1 MGISLEKFCDKIEEI
16 IEKKEY
22 VENTFECG
30 DTTFN
35 KVSFLYVENSS
46 RFLNYILEKKFHEII
61 EPIQRIV
68 IRRSDSL
75 EFCDYKDGNIVLEDD
90 FLYIFKK
97 EKPLLCFTFDESEEG
112 KSIIRVIVNRT
123 KALTEEE
130 LNVLENLLERLDLK
144 ISEKYFKVEENREIL
159 S

>member
-1 MGISLEKFCDKIEEI
+1 MSISLEKFDDVIEEI
-16 IEKKEY
+16 IEEKE
-22 VENTFECG
+22 
-30 DTTFN
+30 
-35 KVSFLYVENSS
+35 YVENSS

-68 IRRSDSL
+68 IRKDESL
-75 EFCDYKDGNIVLEDD
+75 EFCNYKSGTIVLEDD

-97 EKPLLCFTFDESEEG
+97 EQPLLCFTFDESEEG
-112 KSIIRVIVNRT
+112 KSIILIRVIVNRT

-130 LNVLENLLERLDLK
+130 LDVLENLLERLDLK
-144 ISEKYFKVEENREIL
+144 ISEKYFKIEENREIL